1 MCKSCKYL
9 DRCDG
14 GCREAANVN
23 YSTIDAMTHALIK
36 IWDNIKV
43 TN

>member
-1 MCKSCKYL
+1 MYKSCKYL

-23 YSTIDAMTHALIK
+23 YSTIDAIDPCFDKDLGQY
-36 IWDNIKV
+36 
-43 TN
+43 